1 MIARPRHAAND
12 GLVVSDSVLP
22 VVTGLELGAT
32 RDRVREWAGDPALY
46 ATVLGAAIATLPSPD
61 AATVR
66 ALAAVAGWR
75 SGVLDLRD
83 NALVQAANVPGP
95 AAAAALAIHPGELA
109 WFLAEQA
116 ADRFAL
122 PGSGPLIATVGG
134 FRGFGGPWPGPPRD
148 PRPLGNG
155 RVAVRVAGVE
165 WTIHLDVFGARL
177 VESAGPAPV
186 DGGVV
191 HASVNPDSHLVT
203 VSRHA
208 L

>member
-12 GLVVSDSVLP
+12 GLVVGDAALSEVA
-22 VVTGLELGAT
+22 GLDLAAT
-32 RDRVREWAGDPALY
+32 VDRVREWGGDRALY
-46 ATVLGAAIATLPSPD
+46 ATVLAAAIAALPSPD
-61 AATVR
+61 PATVR
-66 ALAAVAGWR
+66 ALAAIAGWR
-75 SGVLDLRD
+75 AGVPDLRD
-83 NALVQAANVPGP
+83 NALAQAATVPGP
-95 AAAAALAIHPGELA
+95 AAAAALAIHEGELA

-116 ADRFAL
+116 TDRFAL
-122 PGSGPLIATVGG
+122 PGSGPLIAMVGG

-148 PRPLGNG
+148 PRPLGDG

-165 WTIHLDVFGARL
+165 WTIHLDVFGVRL

-191 HASVNPDSHLVT
+191 HASVSPDSHLVT

-208 L
+208 P